1 MKDELTPV
9 LKKMEEADAFIP
21 GAPIYFGD
29 VTGEM
34 RSFLER
40 LLFQYLVWSK
50 IMGHMCTIYNCNI

>member
-9 LKKMEEADAFIP
+9 LNKIEEVDTFIL
-21 GAPIYFGD
+21 GASIYFGD

-40 LLFQYLVWSK
+40 LLFQYLVWSE
-50 IMGHMCTIYNCNI
+50 ITGHMCTIYNCNI